1 MTTVNGCDSVVTLNL
16 TVLPEVPETVE
27 SDTICYGETYT
38 WNGVAYTATGDYVD
52 TLANVHGC
60 DSVVTLHLTVLP
72 EVTLPAEA
80 DVAVGIDVICGNAI
94 DVTEAAAAIQA
105 HVTADPAA
113 PAFEK
118 IVWEVKQADGTWT
131 PLTTDALDGNVT
143 SVTLRYTVYTAC
155 EDVISNEITLTVEI
169 PTPENDTE
177 MTNIPAYNNYGGRLL
192 TVDIK
197 QIKADFG
204 WDVAAEDVTWYMRAE
219 GGNDQKLG
227 TGFYWAKADGTPLEA
242 GQYYARINHIATEA
256 SDCDGILQTVDVVV
270 ATTAEAPKLV
280 PTVARPN
287 ELIQVLNLN
296 ADAVSTISVY
306 STTGELM
313 HTFQVANQENA
324 TFPAAQLTGYYVVEV
339 LTETEKVSL
348 RYIVK

>member
-1 MTTVNGCDSVVTLNL
+1 LLSETDVV
-16 TVLPEVPETVE
+16 
-27 SDTICYGETYT
+27 
-38 WNGVAYTATGDYVD
+38 A
-52 TLANVHGC
+52 
-60 DSVVTLHLTVLP
+60 
-72 EVTLPAEA
+72 
-80 DVAVGIDVICGNAI
+80 GIHVICGNAI
-94 DVTEAAAAIQA
+94 DVDEATAAIQA
-105 HVTADPAA
+105 HATADPAA
-113 PAFEK
+113 PTFEK
-118 IVWEVKQADGTWT
+118 IVWEVKQADGTWL
-131 PLTTDALDGNVT
+131 PLTTDAIDGNVT
-143 SVTLRYTVYTAC
+143 SVTLRYTVYTEC
-155 EDVISNEITLTVEI
+155 EDVTSPEITLTVEI
-169 PTPENDTE
+169 PTPENDLD
-177 MTNIPAYNNYGGRLL
+177 MTDVPAYNNYGGRLL

-204 WDVAAEDVTWYMRAE
+204 WDVVAEDVTWYMVVE
-219 GGNDQKLG
+219 GGIDQEMGK
-227 TGFYWAKADGTPLEA
+227 GFYLAKADGTPLEA
-242 GQYYARINHIATEA
+242 GKYYARINHTATEA

-348 RYIVK
+348 RYIVI